1 MLQRAWSMLRQAV
14 VVSQQQRAE
23 ASAADQLHAWHVKR
37 AFTHR
42 WRQAVQLGRACRLL
56 MGRVDRGVL
65 RKSLAAW
72 RAYCRLRRWVLLVW
86 AGFCSY

>member
-37 AFTHR
+37 AFVHR

-56 MGRVDRGVL
+56 MGRVDRGALV
-65 RKSLAAW
+65 KSLAAW

-86 AGFCSY
+86 AGFC